1 MIYMMATLDVIPD
14 KVREFNDFLGQE
26 LAPFLGKFGMELTG
40 SWIISVGVMHQVVD
54 LWSFESF
61 EHFERVM
68 TSIFKDP
75 EFRKLD
81 GRLRT
86 MVTSE
91 TTKMLSPLPCSPLK

>member
-1 MIYMMATLDVIPD
+1 MIYLMATVDVIPD
-14 KVREFNDFLGQE
+14 KVGEFNAFLGQE

-40 SWIISVGVMHQVVD
+40 SWINSIGVMHQVVD
-54 LWSFESF
+54 LWSLKSL
-61 EHFERVM
+61 EHFEQLM
-68 TSIFKDP
+68 TRFFKEP

-91 TTKMLSPLPCSPLK
+91 TTKILFPLPCSPLK